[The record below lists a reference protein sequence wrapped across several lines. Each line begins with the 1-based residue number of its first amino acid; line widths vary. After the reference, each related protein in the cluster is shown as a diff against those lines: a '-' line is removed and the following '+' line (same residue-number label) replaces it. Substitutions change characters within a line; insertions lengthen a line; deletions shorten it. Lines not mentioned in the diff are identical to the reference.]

1 MPVYYE
7 RAVRRATHKNIG
19 GIVLQDNAA
28 SQFGGQ
34 PLSFQFTGSGFEY
47 FKIWIVNLCLTVITL
62 GIYSAWAKVRR
73 NRYFYGNT
81 HLAGDSLEYLANPI
95 SILKGRLIAVA
106 FFVALTM
113 SQHFSMTLYGVL
125 MGIFLLL
132 FPWILARALMF
143 RARNTAFRN
152 IRFTFRGT
160 YGQAFLN
167 FLLLPALPAVFI
179 FAPIFMYQPNAL
191 SDFTPLLVSA
201 GVGVLLSM
209 ALSPYFLYRQKRWLV
224 DNSGFGADHFDFDAR
239 VIDYYKV
246 FGVIYLIILALGILF
261 GVFGGIAM
269 SSLAGKAGGE
279 VQTAVAGYWFVG
291 MAVFYVLTLVIY
303 GFLFAYAN
311 ARFSNIMFC
320 ATRIDGH
327 QFNADLAAWGLFKVY
342 IVNLLGI
349 IFTIGLF
356 IPWAK
361 VNIARYMANHVYLIP
376 NGDLDRFVADQQ
388 NAVAAVG
395 EEMGEMFDIDIGL

>member
-1 MPVYYE
+1 MQQN
-7 RAVRRATHKNIG
+7 NIT
-19 GIVLQDNAA
+19 
-28 SQFGGQ
+28 SPSGGQ

-81 HLAGDSLEYLANPI
+81 QLAGDAFEYLANPI

-106 FFVALTM
+106 FFVALSM
-113 SQHFSMTLYGVL
+113 SQHFSVMLYGILILV
-125 MGIFLLL
+125 FLVL
-132 FPWILARALMF
+132 FPWILVRALVF

-167 FLLLPALPAVFI
+167 FLLLPALPAIFI
-179 FAPIFMYQPNAL
+179 FAPMFLFQPNAQT
-191 SDFTPLLVSA
+191 DFTPMLVSA
-201 GVGVLLSM
+201 GVGLLLVL
-209 ALSPYFLYRQKRWLV
+209 AFAPYFLYRQKRWFI
-224 DNSGFGADHFDFDAR
+224 DNSGFGTDRFDFDAR

-246 FGVIYLIILALGILF
+246 FGVMLLMILALG
-261 GVFGGIAM
+261 GVFALFGGIAM
-269 SSLAGKAGGE
+269 ASLGGKAGGDI
-279 VQTAVAGYWFVG
+279 QATVAGYWFLG
-291 MAVFYVLTLVIY
+291 MAAFYLVVLVIY
-303 GFLFAYAN
+303 GFIFAYAN

-320 ATRIDGH
+320 GTRIDGH
-327 QFNADLAAWGLFKVY
+327 QFEADLSAWGLFKVY
-342 IVNLLGI
+342 LINLLGI
-349 IFTIGLF
+349 IFTLGLF

-361 VNIARYMANHVYLIP
+361 VNIARYMADHVYLIP

-388 NAVAAVG
+388 SAVAAVG

>member
-1 MPVYYE
+1 MQQNNTVS
-7 RAVRRATHKNIG
+7 AT
-19 GIVLQDNAA
+19 
-28 SQFGGQ
+28 GGQ
-34 PLSFQFTGSGFEY
+34 PLSFRFSGSGFEY

-81 HLAGDSLEYLANPI
+81 QLAGDALEYLANPI

-106 FFVALTM
+106 FFVALSL
-113 SQHFSMTLYGVL
+113 SQHFSVMLYGVL
-125 MGIFLLL
+125 IVIFVLL
-132 FPWILARALMF
+132 FPWILVRAMVF

-167 FLLLPALPAVFI
+167 FLLLPALPAIFI
-179 FAPIFMYQPNAL
+179 FAPMFLFQPNAQT
-191 SDFTPLLVSA
+191 DFTPMLVSA
-201 GVGVLLSM
+201 GVGVLL
-209 ALSPYFLYRQKRWLV
+209 ALAFAPYFLYRQKRWFI
-224 DNSGFGADHFDFDAR
+224 DNSGFGTDHFNFEAR

-246 FGVIYLIILALGILF
+246 FGVMVLMVLALGGLFVLF
-261 GVFGGIAM
+261 GSIAM
-269 SSLAGKAGGE
+269 SSLGYPVGRDAQA
-279 VQTAVAGYWFVG
+279 QSIAGYWFLG
-291 MAVFYVLTLVIY
+291 MVIFYLVMLVVY
-303 GFLFAYAN
+303 GFMFAYAN

-320 ATRIDGH
+320 GTHIDGH
-327 QFNADLAAWGLFKVY
+327 QFESDLSAWGLFKVY
-342 IVNLLGI
+342 LINLLGI
-349 IFTIGLF
+349 IFTLGLF

-361 VNIARYMANHVYLIP
+361 VNIARYMADHVYLIP

-388 NAVAAVG
+388 SAVAAVG

>member
-1 MPVYYE
+1 MQQN
-7 RAVRRATHKNIG
+7 NIT
-19 GIVLQDNAA
+19 
-28 SQFGGQ
+28 SPSGGQ

-106 FFVALTM
+106 FFVALSM
-113 SQHFSMTLYGVL
+113 SQHFSVMLYGAL
-125 MGIFLLL
+125 MLVFLVL
-132 FPWILARALMF
+132 FPWILVRSMVF

-167 FLLLPALPAVFI
+167 YLLLPALPAIFI
-179 FAPIFMYQPNAL
+179 IAPMFLFQPKAEM
-191 SDFTPLLVSA
+191 DFTPLLVSA
-201 GVGVLLSM
+201 GVGVILSL
-209 ALSPYFLYRQKRWLV
+209 AFAPYFMYRQKRWFV
-224 DNSGFGADHFDFDAR
+224 DNSGFGTEHFDFDAR
-239 VIDYYKV
+239 VKDYYKV
-246 FGVIYLIILALGILF
+246 FGVMVLMIVVLGALF
-261 GVFGGIAM
+261 GIFGGLVM
-269 SSLAGKAGGE
+269 PSLAGKSGGSA
-279 VQTAVAGYWFVG
+279 QANVAGYWFIG
-291 MAVFYVLTLVIY
+291 FGAFYVVMLVVY
-303 GFLFAYAN
+303 GFMFAYAN

-327 QFNADLAAWGLFKVY
+327 QFESDLAAWGLFKVY
-342 IVNLLGI
+342 LINLLGI

-361 VNIARYMANHVYLIP
+361 VNIARYMADHVYLIP

-388 NAVAAVG
+388 SAVAAVG

>member
-1 MPVYYE
+1 MQQ
-7 RAVRRATHKNIG
+7 N
-19 GIVLQDNAA
+19 NAA
-28 SQFGGQ
+28 SASGGQ
-34 PLSFQFTGSGFEY
+34 PLAFQFTGSGSEY
-47 FKIWIVNLCLTVITL
+47 FKIWIVNLCLIVITL

-81 HLAGDSLEYLANPI
+81 HLAGDSLEYLANPV

-106 FFVALTM
+106 FFVALSV
-113 SQHFSMTLYGVL
+113 SQNFSLMLYGGL
-125 MGIFLLL
+125 MAIFVLL
-132 FPWILARALMF
+132 FPWILVRAMVF

-152 IRFTFRGT
+152 IRFTFSGS

-167 FLLLPALPAVFI
+167 FLLLPALPAIFI
-179 FAPIFMYQPNAL
+179 FGPMFLFQPNAE
-191 SDFTPLLVSA
+191 SDFTPILVSA
-201 GVGVLLSM
+201 GVGVLLFM
-209 ALSPYFLYRQKRWLV
+209 AFAPYFLYRQKRWFIN
-224 DNSGFGADHFDFDAR
+224 NSGFGIEPFDFDAQ

-246 FGVIYLIILALGILF
+246 FGALYLMILALGVLF

-269 SSLAGKAGGE
+269 SSLGSAAGRDAHA
-279 VQTAVAGYWFVG
+279 QTLAGYWFIG
-291 MAVFYVLTLVIY
+291 MAVFYLIALVVY
-303 GFLFAYAN
+303 GFMFAYAN

-327 QFNADLAAWGLFKVY
+327 QFESDLAPWGLFKVY

-349 IFTIGLF
+349 IFTLGLF

-361 VNIARYMANHVYLIP
+361 VNIARYMAGHVYLIP
-376 NGDLDRFVADQQ
+376 NGDLDRFVAGQQ
-388 NAVAAVG
+388 SAVAAVG